1 MPAGNRIFQS
11 DPEVGKHRQELR
23 GVSHSSSDGTFLGG
37 FRHLLVPLLP
47 EFCIVSDFPGV
58 DPDGGSRH
66 PTLSLLGTH
75 DPADDGN
82 RSKTLA

>member
-23 GVSHSSSDGTFLGG
+23 GVSHSSADGTFLGG

-47 EFCIVSDFPGV
+47 EFCTVWDFPGV

-66 PTLSLLGTH
+66 PTLSLLGAH

>member
-11 DPEVGKHRQELR
+11 DPEVGKHQQELR
-23 GVSHSSSDGTFLGG
+23 GVGHSSADGAFLGG
-37 FRHLLVPLLP
+37 FRNLLVPLLP
-47 EFCIVSDFPGV
+47 EFCTVWDFTGV
-58 DPDGGSRH
+58 DPDGGSWH
-66 PTLSLLGTH
+66 PTLSLLGAH

>member
-1 MPAGNRIFQS
+1 MPAGNLIFLS
-11 DPEVGKHRQELR
+11 DPEVGKHWQELWR
-23 GVSHSSSDGTFLGG
+23 VGHSSADGTFLGG

-47 EFCIVSDFPGV
+47 EFCTVSDSPGV

-75 DPADDGN
+75 DPAADGN
-82 RSKTLA
+82 RSKTRA